1 MYAQITIIG
10 NVGND
15 PEMRY
20 TPNGIAVCNF
30 SVAVNRTWT
39 NAAGEQQQKTTWFRI
54 QAWQRQAEVCS
65 EYVKKGDRLLIV
77 SENIESG
84 AWVDRDG
91 NTHSNIQ
98 LVPRIV
104 RFLTP
109 KSGHPGDIVAEDGDN
124 PTTGDGN
131 LFEK

>member
-15 PEMRY
+15 IEMRY

-54 QAWQRQAEVCS
+54 QAWQRLAEVCS
-65 EYVKKGDRLLIV
+65 EHVKKGDRLLIV
-77 SENIESG
+77 SENIESS
-84 AWVDRDG
+84 AWVDHDG
-91 NTHSNIQ
+91 NAHGNIQ

-109 KSGHPGDIVAEDGDN
+109 KSGQPGEIVAEDGDN
-124 PTTGDGN
+124 PTAGESN
-131 LFEK
+131 PFEK